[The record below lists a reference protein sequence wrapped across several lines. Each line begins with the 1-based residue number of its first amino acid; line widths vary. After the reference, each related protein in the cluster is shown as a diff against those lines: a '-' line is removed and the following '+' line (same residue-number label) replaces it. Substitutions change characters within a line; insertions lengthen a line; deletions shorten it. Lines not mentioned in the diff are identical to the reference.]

1 MKGRSF
7 VKRLFSS
14 VLIFTVFISCV
25 SLEITRVNA
34 QSTVTFSLE
43 GYDAKEGRLFTVS
56 LNAQGGCTDFSAC
69 RITIDYDNSKI
80 AFREL
85 SIEDS
90 ESELEHTVKDGRITL
105 VFLSKNG
112 IDITK
117 KKCIAAITF
126 KAENSGT
133 APITVSAD
141 QCIDNSANDLAV
153 GSLSGVDIEIAS
165 DKSTASKPQNTD
177 GNSKSTSPYTTNG
190 EPSAQSEQDNG
201 LDVNSDI
208 TQLVLPQDNS
218 YLMFIAGVGTATV
231 LFGVFALTFYIGMKY
246 KEKKLKTFEN
256 DKKAEENKQDNKQ
269 E

>member
-25 SLEITRVNA
+25 SLEITRANA
-34 QSTVTFSLE
+34 QGSVTFSLE
-43 GYDAKEGRLFTVS
+43 GYDAKEGRLFTVL

-153 GSLSGVDIEIAS
+153 GSISGVDIEISSGSNTSYEPEKSDNSLENATNSEATSQSDANNIIAS
-165 DKSTASKPQNTD
+165 NI
-177 GNSKSTSPYTTNG
+177 
-190 EPSAQSEQDNG
+190 DNKE
-201 LDVNSDI
+201 
-208 TQLVLPQDNS
+208 LVLPRDNS
-218 YLMFIAGVGTATV
+218 YMMFLAGVGVATV
-231 LFGVFALTFYIGMKY
+231 LFGVFALAFYIGMKY

-256 DKKAEENKQDNKQ
+256 GKKAEENKQDNKQ